1 MSAPPTTDAEISDPP
16 MPVPP
21 PAPTIAPT
29 TVPASAPRGVIP
41 SLDGFRFLAV
51 LVVFLGHVGL
61 SSRIPGGFGVT
72 VFFFLSGY
80 LITTLL
86 TREHDRHGRI
96 AFGAFFARRA
106 VRLLPPLLVT
116 LAAAAVLAWFG
127 LVRGDL
133 DPRTFAS
140 QILFYYNYYAI
151 YGDAGT
157 SVSCLQQALTDQG
170 FYTGPVSG
178 TFDQATFTAVEA
190 MQTDRDL
197 YVDGIVGRESAISV
211 SNPAAFGEAT
221 DRAKERLNRELSQH
235 GLVVTQI
242 VTPRP
247 QFNDEY
253 EKLIE
258 ERNALGNQLEV
269 IKSNLAAAET
279 KRERR
284 LAEVERDQN
293 RQIQE
298 KRTELEAALATAV
311 SDQADTVRE
320 VDTYRMS
327 KVGEGQAQLK
337 AATKQ
342 AEELKGQLA
351 ANYDERKAQIDAFR
365 TQPIERVMERLG
377 QRLKGVT
384 INIQPYADD
393 STPSRVRMEQIG
405 R

>member
-157 SVSCLQQALTDQG
+157 SVGGFALLWSLSVEEHFYLIWPALFLFFARDRLRISHLLALLVAILAWRGYRFLAWGDSEWVIYSLTD
-170 FYTGPVSG
+170 TR
-178 TFDQATFTAVEA
+178 FDSLLYGCLLALLEWRGQA
-190 MQTDRDL
+190 
-197 YVDGIVGRESAISV
+197 
-211 SNPAAFGEAT
+211 
-221 DRAKERLNRELSQH
+221 
-235 GLVVTQI
+235 
-242 VTPRP
+242 
-247 QFNDEY
+247 
-253 EKLIE
+253 
-258 ERNALGNQLEV
+258 
-269 IKSNLAAAET
+269 
-279 KRERR
+279 RR
-284 LAEVERDQN
+284 LFPAS
-293 RQIQE
+293 
-298 KRTELEAALATAV
+298 TGAALALCGLGLAVILASFLWRDALFRSTLRYSLQGIALMPIFHYAV
-311 SDQADTVRE
+311 SRADSPLARRCALVGRVVDLAMPE
-320 VDTYRMS
+320 VDE
-327 KVGEGQAQLK
+327 VQVPG
-337 AATKQ
+337 AAP
-342 AEELKGQLA
+342 GM
-351 ANYDERKAQIDAFR
+351 DPSR
-365 TQPIERVMERLG
+365 PP
-377 QRLKGVT
+377 RLK
-384 INIQPYADD
+384 
-393 STPSRVRMEQIG
+393 
-405 R
+405 